1 MKYKT
6 KLISFL
12 LALLVCTATAFAAAP
27 SFTDVPANYWAYNY
41 IEQAAENGW
50 VNGVGNG
57 KYAPEDKVTGA
68 EFVTM
73 VSRVFYQHTMQD
85 PKAAVVLVRMNIRV
99 NDPSAEE
106 PSIPGSTTPEQPT
119 TEPEEPTT
127 EPETPSANYGPVG
140 TMSDTPVTLSYETY
154 KPVTDYWSSAPA
166 DIRAI
171 TDQEAYNCAVQTLK
185 DQDVIRDPSVIKN
198 DINPYYITQYLSSMG
213 RRMKLT

>member
-6 KLISFL
+6 KLFSFL

-27 SFTDVPANYWAYNY
+27 SFTDVLANYWAYNY

-85 PKAAVVLVRMNIRV
+85 PKAG
-99 NDPSAEE
+99 E
-106 PSIPGSTTPEQPT
+106 PWCRCCQGCDG
-119 TEPEEPTT
+119 
-127 EPETPSANYGPVG
+127 ETA
-140 TMSDTPVTLSYETY
+140 LYETERGLLEGGE
-154 KPVTDYWSSAPA
+154 WH
-166 DIRAI
+166 
-171 TDQEAYNCAVQTLK
+171 
-185 DQDVIRDPSVIKN
+185 
-198 DINPYYITQYLSSMG
+198 
-213 RRMKLT
+213 